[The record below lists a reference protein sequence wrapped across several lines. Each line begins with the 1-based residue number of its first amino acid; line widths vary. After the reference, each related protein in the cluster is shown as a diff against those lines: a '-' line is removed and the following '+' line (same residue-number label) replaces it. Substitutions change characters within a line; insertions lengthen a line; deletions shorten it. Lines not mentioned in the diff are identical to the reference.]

1 MSLKN
6 KNYFGW
12 VSYILILLI
21 GVIGVKYFVN
31 KHFVNKTLLETTVI
45 IGHTKYNALLAKTL
59 SEKKRGLMFVKK
71 LPKNAG
77 MLFVFHKEVDY
88 PFWMKNTLIPLT
100 VLFIN
105 KGNVVNQ
112 INMKPCKSEKCKFY
126 YPFVNY
132 RYALEINSTN
142 KKLINKEVTY
152 EKN

>member
-21 GVIGVKYFVN
+21 VVIGVKYY
-31 KHFVNKTLLETTVI
+31 KTPLETTVI
-45 IGHTKYNALLAKTL
+45 IGHTKYNALVAKTL

-105 KGNVVNQ
+105 KGEVVNQ
-112 INMKPCKSEKCKFY
+112 INMQPCKSKKCKFY
-126 YPFVNY
+126 YPFSNY
-132 RYALEINSTN
+132 RYALEINQTN
-142 KKLINKEVTY
+142 KKLINKKVGGNY
-152 EKN
+152 D

>member
-21 GVIGVKYFVN
+21 VVIGVKYFVN
-31 KHFVNKTLLETTVI
+31 KTPLETFTTVI
-45 IGHTKYNALLAKTL
+45 IGHTKYNALVAKTL

-105 KGNVVNQ
+105 KGRVINQ
-112 INMKPCKSEKCKFY
+112 INMKPCESAKCK
-126 YPFVNY
+126 
-132 RYALEINSTN
+132 L
-142 KKLINKEVTY
+142 
-152 EKN
+152 